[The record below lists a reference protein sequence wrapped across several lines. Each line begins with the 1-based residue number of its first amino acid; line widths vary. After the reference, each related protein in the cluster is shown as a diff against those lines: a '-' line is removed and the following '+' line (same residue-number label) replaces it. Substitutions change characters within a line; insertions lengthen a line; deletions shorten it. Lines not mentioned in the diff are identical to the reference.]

1 MINACQHLLGE
12 IIPDLASRVIY
23 GSQSTGPFTRPM
35 EAAERNAKLLEL
47 LDAKRIGIKLCELF
61 RSCWDTPV
69 IVAHLESIVACTRSH
84 ESGLNVTDAVTTMF
98 QSTFTDFMI
107 VMLSLMNENYNLD
120 ILFSVNCTDVIEE
133 LFLSLLESFPTP
145 KLTQLKTLACN
156 MSPPKPQD
164 YRPQFPF
171 FK

>member
-47 LDAKRIGIKLCELF
+47 LDAKRVGIKLCELF
-61 RSCWDTPV
+61 RACWDTPV
-69 IVAHLESIVACTRSH
+69 MVEHLESVVAFTHSH
-84 ESGLNVTDAVTTMF
+84 ESGLNVTDTVMTMF

-107 VMLSLMNENYNLD
+107 VMLSLINENYNLD

-145 KLTQLKTLACN
+145 KLTQLKTLAC
-156 MSPPKPQD
+156 SLFPL
-164 YRPQFPF
+164 RPYVYQPHFPF